1 MGWSIALTCISK
13 CLTIAK
19 SSLAI
24 MKYIVRISN
33 LKQSQKKTK
42 KKKTQNFNFSF
53 SGIQRQ

>member
-1 MGWSIALTCISK
+1 MGWSIALACISK

-42 KKKTQNFNFSF
+42 KKAKKKNPKL
-53 SGIQRQ
+53 